1 MKLMHLS
8 DLHLGKRV
16 YEFSMYEDQKYIL
29 SQILDIADKEQVQA
43 VMICGDIYDK
53 QIPPAESVQ
62 LFDDFLTKLSARKL
76 PVFIISGNHDSA
88 ERLSFGARLMEQSG
102 VCFSETFSGK
112 IQTYQLQDENG
123 SLNLYLLP
131 FLKPTIVRQAFPE
144 AEIGSY
150 QDAVAYALQQV
161 KPDESQ
167 RNILMAHQFVTGAHR
182 SESEEILVGGLD
194 NIDASVFSAYDYVA
208 LGHIHTPQKVGRETI
223 RYCGTP
229 IKYSFSEAAKDKSVT
244 IVELAEK
251 GKVQIQEHIL
261 KPLHDLREIRG
272 TYEELT
278 ARKNYA
284 DTDVE
289 DYLHITLTD
298 EEDIM
303 DVMDKLHTIYP
314 NIMKLDYDN
323 LRTRNSNHIS
333 GVDPLQEKSPAELF
347 EAFYQLQN
355 NQNMTVQ
362 QKEYIAQMI
371 DKIWEQA

>member
-29 SQILDIADKEQVQA
+29 SQILDIADKEQEQA

-62 LFDDFLTKLSARKL
+62 LFDDFLTKLSVRKL

>member
-62 LFDDFLTKLSARKL
+62 LFDDFLTKLSVRKL

-303 DVMDKLHTIYP
+303 DVMDKLHSIYP

-333 GVDPLQEKSPAELF
+333 GADPLQEKSPAELF

>member
-29 SQILDIADKEQVQA
+29 SQILEIADEEQVQA

-62 LFDDFLTKLSARKL
+62 LFDDFLTKLSERKL

-144 AEIGSY
+144 AEIAGY
-150 QDAVAYALQQV
+150 QDAVSYALQQLE
-161 KPDESQ
+161 PDQSQ

-194 NIDASVFSAYDYVA
+194 NIDASVFDAYDYVA

-244 IVELAEK
+244 IVEFAEK

-333 GVDPLQEKSPAELF
+333 GADPLQEKSPAELF

>member
-62 LFDDFLTKLSARKL
+62 LFDDFLTKLSVRKL

-194 NIDASVFSAYDYVA
+194 NIDASVFDAYDYVA

-303 DVMDKLHTIYP
+303 DVMDKLHTIYA

>member
-62 LFDDFLTKLSARKL
+62 LFDDFLTKLSVRKL

-150 QDAVAYALQQV
+150 QDAVTYALQQV

-208 LGHIHTPQKVGRETI
+208 LGHIQTPQKVGRETI

>member
-29 SQILDIADKEQVQA
+29 SQILEIADEEQVQA

-62 LFDDFLTKLSARKL
+62 LFDDFLTKLSERKL

-194 NIDASVFSAYDYVA
+194 NIDASVFDAYDYVA

>member
-53 QIPPAESVQ
+53 QIPPAELVQ
-62 LFDDFLTKLSARKL
+62 LFDDFLTKLSVRKL

>member
-62 LFDDFLTKLSARKL
+62 LFDDFLTKLSVRKL

-194 NIDASVFSAYDYVA
+194 NIDASVFDAYDYVA

>member
-62 LFDDFLTKLSARKL
+62 LFDDFLTKLSVRKL

-244 IVELAEK
+244 IVELEEK

>member
-62 LFDDFLTKLSARKL
+62 LFDDFLTKLSVRKL

-229 IKYSFSEAAKDKSVT
+229 IKYSFSEAAKDQSVT

>member
-62 LFDDFLTKLSARKL
+62 LFDDFLTKLSVRKL

-161 KPDESQ
+161 KLDESQ

>member
-29 SQILDIADKEQVQA
+29 RQILDIADKEQVQA

-62 LFDDFLTKLSARKL
+62 LFDDFLTKLSERKL
-76 PVFIISGNHDSA
+76 SVFIISGNHDSA

-112 IQTYQLQDENG
+112 IQTYELQDENG

-144 AEIGSY
+144 AEIASY
-150 QDAVAYALQQV
+150 QDAVAYALQQIE
-161 KPDESQ
+161 PDQSQ
-167 RNILMAHQFVTGAHR
+167 RNILLAHQFVTGAHR

-194 NIDASVFSAYDYVA
+194 NIDASVFAAYDYVA

-229 IKYSFSEAAKDKSVT
+229 LKYSFSEAAKDKSVT

-355 NQNMTVQ
+355 NQKMTVQ

>member
-62 LFDDFLTKLSARKL
+62 LFDDFLTKLSVRKL

-131 FLKPTIVRQAFPE
+131 FLKPTIARQAFPE

>member
-62 LFDDFLTKLSARKL
+62 LFDDSLTKLSVRKL

>member
-62 LFDDFLTKLSARKL
+62 LFDDFLTKLSVRKL

-251 GKVQIQEHIL
+251 GKVQTQEHIL